1 MGIPL
6 ETEVDPDQRSVERC
20 CFCRTPTDWWT
31 AIPSRSEA
39 QQVAC
44 CEICAGE
51 FRQMDVPTK
60 KYWFVVDAMLTQG
73 SARSFFGGRQSVVTA
88 QESLPKEKAEAT
100 PPAPA

>member
-6 ETEVDPDQRSVERC
+6 ETEVEPAERSIERC
-20 CFCRTPTDWWT
+20 CFCRSPTEWWT
-31 AIPSRSEA
+31 AIPSRSED

-60 KYWFVVDAMLTQG
+60 KYWFVVDSLLTQV
-73 SARSFFGGRQSVVTA
+73 SAKSFFGGRQSISA
-88 QESLPKEKAEAT
+88 AKDPPPEKKAEAT
-100 PPAPA
+100 TPAPA